1 MAQRTYH
8 LNRLT
13 VQGIELH
20 FVFVNELRKGFAVSV
35 VSILNSNLDNSVE
48 SIDKIQKLS
57 SFS

>member
-8 LNRLT
+8 LYRLT

-20 FVFVNELRKGFAVSV
+20 FVTVNELRKGFAVSV